1 MIRLSLFA
9 SACFALAACG
19 SGNSVVKDATSA
31 CTGMLAGDPEIEED
45 LAEDGET
52 VAAYCGCFGQ
62 LLADQTAADQTA
74 IVKVSHVISDIRE
87 EKNIGLEDAAEGVD
101 DSFGADGASA
111 TYGISSGEF
120 ETTGKYFD
128 IVRRELNKD
137 DSACTAS

>member
-1 MIRLSLFA
+1 MIRISLFA

-19 SGNSVVKDATSA
+19 GGNSAKDATSA
-31 CTGMLAGDPEIEED
+31 CNGMLAGDPEIEED

-62 LLADQTAADQTA
+62 LLADQPETDQTA
-74 IVKVSHVISDIRE
+74 ILEVSQVIGDIRE
-87 EKNIGLEDAAEGVD
+87 ERNVGLEDAAEGVD
-101 DSFGADGASA
+101 KSFGADGASEA
-111 TYGISSGEF
+111 YGVSSDQF
-120 ETTGKYFD
+120 RTTGKYFD